1 MTASALE
8 CRDVAAGP
16 HDAPPILEGV
26 SFAVPPG
33 GRLVVIGRS
42 GSGKST
48 LLRLL
53 NRLDEPQAGSVH
65 FEGRLLR
72 ELDPLKLRREI
83 AFVGQTPI
91 VFEGTVRE
99 NLLTRPRGLP
109 SPPEDRLSSSLEDV
123 GLSPDLLDRNAG
135 SLSVGERQRLCLSRA
150 LVADPKVLLLD
161 EPTSAL
167 DPRSLGV
174 VTDLILSLLERR
186 SMTAIATTHQPEFV
200 RRLGGA
206 VMLLEGGRALPSV
219 PAEDVERYLEGR

>member
-16 HDAPPILEGV
+16 SDAPPILEGV

-53 NRLDEPQAGSVH
+53 NRLDEPRGGSIY

-83 AFVGQTPI
+83 AFVGQTPV

-99 NLLTRPRGLP
+99 NLLTRPRGVP
-109 SPPEDRLSSSLEDV
+109 SPPEDRLSSSLQDV
-123 GLSPDLLDRNAG
+123 GLSPDLLDRSAD
-135 SLSVGERQRLCLSRA
+135 SLSVGERQRLCLARA

-174 VTDLILSLLERR
+174 ISDLILSLLERR

-206 VMLLEGGRALPSV
+206 VLLLEGGRARPSV